1 MSSLITSLNLQRPA
15 LIEASAGTGKT
26 YTITFLVL
34 RLLLGVGGGGTPRA
48 PLEPAQILVVTF
60 TNAATAE
67 LRARI
72 HDRLVTAIRSLEQ
85 RACDPQWRDPE
96 PAMQEIIE
104 ELAGHGP
111 QLLRRAIRILSR
123 ARRTLDTAPICTI
136 HSFCYQ
142 ALSQVYAFEAAEAF
156 SVEYIS
162 DLSAIYGE
170 ETRDVVRELFYTHAT
185 RAGTL
190 EALGRYAT
198 PEKLQELVTDLLVRV
213 RLPVPAAEAEKSY
226 ALHGLSRTSPALPV
240 EGQIRELVSQLE
252 GEYAE
257 WMRGLNTVLEDFRA
271 SEAAAHLDDLAVA
284 EGGGLVPGPAYR
296 FIGRRAE
303 FSRSAQRVLADCR
316 RALTCTT
323 GRELLENNLFSLP
336 GGRLPGRLLDRV
348 KSYDG
353 RVEQAGC
360 LEKLERQIL
369 NLARAVQAER
379 KNKKEDNANTGR
391 RGRELAVLLGCRV
404 MERVEARLAREHLIS
419 HDGVILRF
427 CSILR
432 QQGPQGGLARMVASR
447 YRVAIIDEF
456 QDTDPV
462 QFEIFRTLYLSPG
475 QVQFRDEAGPASCCL
490 IGDPRQS
497 IYAFRGSDINAYLKA
512 RRLVSGASRGSVH
525 TLSDNY
531 RSAAPLIAAINAMFG
546 TQLNPG
552 NSAPFADPQ
561 IPYAAVTARSHA
573 ARFELSAADGGTQG
587 SQAAAAVTIIT
598 GVEQEKRPGVKRAC
612 AAACASGIARAL
624 SCGWLRAAD
633 GSRRRVRPTD
643 ITVLVRSS
651 RESAAVSAA
660 LAALNIP
667 SVYASDRSSVLHAPG
682 EAGEQT
688 AVRAEARGISY
699 LMAAMCAPRSR
710 PAVLRLLGC
719 SLLLLDGSEFRAQ
732 MEDAALER
740 EIVLLEECAALW
752 QRQGFM
758 PAFLRYMHAHAAL
771 ERLLAV
777 PGGRRELINCLHIC
791 ELLQSRHG
799 GYRNPSAQ
807 YRDYLHSL
815 DEPGSG
821 YMEEQVRTRLSSQ
834 REQVRIMTI
843 HKSKGLEFPLVFL
856 PFVFV
861 KHSGPDGHKGLTLF
875 YNERSRRREL
885 DVAGDE
891 ECRTLSEEQNEHEQR
906 RLLYVALTRACSA
919 LFMYAPAGGEF
930 GGCLSDLLDTETAP
944 ELQTLC
950 AAHPALFA
958 CEQVT
963 PEQLRETPRWQEQRP
978 HMHRE
983 LSQLPEGAIDRSFA
997 IASFSSLVAAQHAQA
1012 PQVQEDEDEAGELTL
1027 AGERPDEAPPPP
1039 AEAAAGPDPFSFP
1052 RGTRPGDFLH
1062 RLLEHLD
1069 FTRCH
1074 DPEYLRSVANEAVRE
1089 PLTSGYAF
1097 AGWCRDAGR
1106 AVEVLGQWLHDITHA
1121 VIHAEGGQQWC
1132 LADLAAGDSVAEMRF
1147 LMPSDGLELGAINA
1161 LCRRHALHVCD
1172 ARGDERRRAH
1182 LERLTLGE
1190 RQLRGY
1196 LTGSVDLVLRL
1207 RIGGELRYFVIDYK
1221 STHLGDSHACYD
1233 PVGLQDNIFSPRC
1246 RYDLQYM
1253 IYSLALYR
1261 HLRSRLAG
1269 FDYERHV
1276 GGVIYLYL
1284 RGLRAGSSATG
1295 VFSTR
1300 LSAAEIVELDQ
1311 LCRGPDTPE
1320 DAA

>member
-142 ALSQVYAFEAAEAF
+142 ALGQVYAFEAAEAF
-156 SVEYIS
+156 SVEYVS
-162 DLSAIYGE
+162 DLSTLYGE

-190 EALGRYAT
+190 EALGRYAA
-198 PEKLQELVTDLLVRV
+198 PQQLQKLITDLLMRV

-226 ALHGLSRTSPALPV
+226 ALHGLSCTSPALAV
-240 EGQIRELVSQLE
+240 EDRIRELASQLE

-257 WMRGLNTVLEDFRA
+257 RMRGLNTVLEDFRA
-271 SEAAAHLDDLAVA
+271 SEAAARLDELAVA
-284 EGGGLVPGPAYR
+284 EGDGLVPGPAYH
-296 FIGRRAE
+296 FIGKRAE
-303 FSRSAQRVLADCR
+303 FSKNAQRVLADCR
-316 RALTCTT
+316 RALACTT
-323 GRELLENNLFSLP
+323 GHELLDCGLFTISEDK
-336 GGRLPGRLLDRV
+336 LPGRLLSRV
-348 KSYDG
+348 RKYEG
-353 RVEQAGC
+353 RVEQAGH
-360 LEKLERQIL
+360 LESLERQML
-369 NLARAVQAER
+369 DLARAVQAGR
-379 KNKKEDNANTGR
+379 GGTGGAAQQ

-404 MERVEARLAREHLIS
+404 VERVEARLAREHLIS

-462 QFEIFRTLYLSPG
+462 QFEIFRTLYLSPE

-497 IYAFRGSDINAYLKA
+497 IYAFRGSDINAYLQA
-512 RRLVSGASRGSVH
+512 RSLVAGAGRGTVH
-525 TLSDNY
+525 SLSDNY

-552 NSAPFADPQ
+552 NTAPFADPQ
-561 IPYAAVTARSHA
+561 IPYAAVTARSRA
-573 ARFELSAADGGTQG
+573 AHFELSAAGGGAEG
-587 SQAAAAVTIIT
+587 SQAAAAFTIIT
-598 GVEQEKRPGVKRAC
+598 GVEHEKRQGARRAC
-612 AAACASGIARAL
+612 AAACASGIARTL
-624 SCGWLRAAD
+624 HSGWLRAAD

-651 RESAAVSAA
+651 SESTAVSAA

-667 SVYASDRSSVLHAPG
+667 SVYASDRSSVLHAPNDR
-682 EAGEQT
+682 GEQT
-688 AVRAEARGISY
+688 VVRAEARCISY

-719 SLLLLDGSEFRAQ
+719 GLLLLNGSEFRAQ

-771 ERLLAV
+771 ERLLAA

-821 YMEEQVRTRLSSQ
+821 YVEDQVRTRLSSQ

-856 PFVFV
+856 PFVFM
-861 KHSGPDGHKGLTLF
+861 KPPGHESGHKGLTLF
-875 YNERSRRREL
+875 YDELSRRREL

-891 ECRTLSEEQNEHEQR
+891 ECSTLSRKQDEHEQR

-919 LFMYAPAGGEF
+919 LFMYAPACGEF
-930 GGCLSDLLDTETAP
+930 GGCLSDLLGTRTAP

-950 AAHPALFA
+950 DAHPALFV
-958 CEQVT
+958 CKQVT
-963 PEQLRETPRWQEQRP
+963 PEQLQETPRWREQRP
-978 HMHRE
+978 HMRRE

-997 IASFSSLVAAQHAQA
+997 IASFSSLVAAQHARS

-1027 AGERPDEAPPPP
+1027 AGERPDETPPP
-1039 AEAAAGPDPFSFP
+1039 AAEASAGPDPFSFP
-1052 RGTRPGDFLH
+1052 RGTQPGDFLH

-1089 PLTSGYAF
+1089 PLISGYAF

-1207 RIGGELRYFVIDYK
+1207 RIGGERRYFVIDYK
-1221 STHLGDSHACYD
+1221 STHLGDSHACYA
-1233 PVGLQDNIFSPRC
+1233 PAGLQDNIFSPRC

-1300 LSAAEIVELDQ
+1300 LSAAEMVELDR
-1311 LCRGPDTPE
+1311 LCRGTDTPE